1 LRFVDFTAAIS
12 YIFSRGGRFAGC
24 RIHQT
29 GCETLFL
36 FYYETCMAERQFD
49 LLVIGGGPGGYVA
62 AIRAAQLGMNT
73 AVIERDR
80 LGGICLNWGC
90 IPTKALLKNAD
101 LYRHFK
107 SAEEWGISC
116 KELKFDFSKIVKR
129 SRDVALR
136 NSKGVEYL
144 FKKNKIE
151 HIPGQ
156 GVLLGKGRVSVSR
169 EGKEVESVRSDHII
183 IATGARARSLPNVKI
198 DGKRVISYME
208 AMVLPQIPKSMVII
222 GGGAIGV
229 EFAYFFNSFGT
240 AITLVEMMPNILP
253 IEDKEISKLLES
265 SLKKQGIVIQT
276 GGRTEGVTLGKE
288 VTVDLTTGDGKKQFS
303 GEVALMAIGVQGNVE
318 HLGLE
323 AAGVALE
330 KGWIKSDEFGRTNV
344 PGLYAIGDV
353 AGPPWLAHVA
363 SREGMVC
370 VEAISGKNPQPIDY
384 ENIPGCTYCQPQV
397 ASLGMTEERA
407 IAEGRSIKIGRFP
420 FSASGKARAIG
431 ETEGLVKLIFDEKY
445 GELLGA
451 HILGAEATEM
461 IAELGVAKTLE
472 STAEGIM
479 RTIHAHP
486 TLSEAVMEAAEAANG
501 HAISI

>member
-1 LRFVDFTAAIS
+1 
-12 YIFSRGGRFAGC
+12 
-24 RIHQT
+24 
-29 GCETLFL
+29 
-36 FYYETCMAERQFD
+36 MPERQFD
-49 LLVIGGGPGGYVA
+49 LLVIGGGPGGYTA
-62 AIRAAQLGMNT
+62 AIRAAQLGMKT
-73 AVIERDR
+73 AVIERDK

-90 IPTKALLKNAD
+90 IPTKALLKNAE

-107 SAEEWGISC
+107 DADEWGISC
-116 KELKFDFSKIVKR
+116 KELKFDFPKIVKR

-156 GVLLGKGRVSVSR
+156 GVLQGNGRVSVSR
-169 EGKEVESVRSDHII
+169 EGKEVEPVASGHII

-240 AITLVEMMPNILP
+240 AVTLVEMMPNILP

-265 SLKKQGIVIQT
+265 SLRKQGIEIQT
-276 GGRTEGVTLGKE
+276 EVKTESVSVAKD
-288 VTVDLTTGDGKKQFS
+288 VTVSVSGKDGKKQLT

-318 HLGLE
+318 QFGLE
-323 AAGVALE
+323 STGVVVE
-330 KGWIKSDEFGRTNV
+330 KGWIKTDEFSRTNV

-363 SREGMVC
+363 SREGIVC
-370 VEAISGKNPQPIDY
+370 VEAIAGKNPQPIDY
-384 ENIPGCTYCQPQV
+384 DSIPGCTYCQPQV
-397 ASLGMTEERA
+397 ASIGMTEERA
-407 IAEGRSIKIGRFP
+407 IAEGRSIKVGRFP
-420 FSASGKARAIG
+420 FSASGKARAVG

-451 HILGAEATEM
+451 HILGSDATEM
-461 IAELGVAKTLE
+461 ISELGVAKTLE
-472 STAEGIM
+472 STADGIM
-479 RTIHAHP
+479 KTIHAHP
-486 TLSEAVMEAAEAANG
+486 TLSEAVMEAAEAAYG
-501 HAISI
+501 HAINI